1 MNLKLPKTTSRLFR
15 KFRKIVA
22 ERTAD
27 LSEANKKLSGII
39 NYCADG
45 IIIVDGEGRILQ
57 VNPTCENMVGL
68 SASALC
74 KKKIQEIA
82 YSNVKEFNSAKD
94 NKSGEIFG
102 LSDENSE
109 ILLRDYFV
117 VNALSGIHTP
127 VEMSLLR
134 FLLKMIRIISLL
146 ALSEM
151 LVFKKK
157 LKN

>member
-1 MNLKLPKTTSRLFR
+1 MENLRNKIAELEVAKKQLQDYSQNLE
-15 KFRKIVA
+15 KIVA
-22 ERTAD
+22 ERTSD

-45 IIIVDGEGRILQ
+45 IIIVDSEGKILQ
-57 VNPTCENMVGL
+57 VNPACENMVGL
-68 SASALC
+68 SESALC

-82 YSNVKEFNSAKD
+82 YSNVKELNSSKD

-117 VNALSGIHTP
+117 VNALSGIHTRTYRLY
-127 VEMSLLR
+127 V
-134 FLLKMIRIISLL
+134 
-146 ALSEM
+146 LSS
-151 LVFKKK
+151 
-157 LKN
+157 